1 MYDALEDI
9 PLEKAAAIFAA
20 DDAVA
25 GKLHDD
31 PRYVRSGFRT
41 PAGMRPCFEVWIAR
55 RIVATGND
63 GGIRFAADDH
73 EIIAHIEAVEDSDVA
88 QCVEATYLR
97 LIATVVGCGFS
108 HLVRFW
114 NFIPQLNQGVGD
126 AERYKQFCIGRG
138 RALQPFATRYMAPPA
153 ASCVGRVPGAISICV
168 LASKSAALSCENPRQ
183 ISAFRYPRRYG
194 PVAPEFSRSMILQRP
209 EEDLLLAAGTASIV
223 GHETRHVGDPVAQT
237 RETLANLHAVVQ
249 RANERRLSAAHFPTY
264 APANLRVY
272 VRSAED
278 APAIRSAVE
287 SFIAPAVRPLYAVA
301 DICRADLLVE
311 IEGAWEGPARSCQ

>member
-1 MYDALEDI
+1 
-9 PLEKAAAIFAA
+9 
-20 DDAVA
+20 
-25 GKLHDD
+25 
-31 PRYVRSGFRT
+31 
-41 PAGMRPCFEVWIAR
+41 
-55 RIVATGND
+55 
-63 GGIRFAADDH
+63 
-73 EIIAHIEAVEDSDVA
+73 
-88 QCVEATYLR
+88 
-97 LIATVVGCGFS
+97 
-108 HLVRFW
+108 
-114 NFIPQLNQGVGD
+114 
-126 AERYKQFCIGRG
+126 
-138 RALQPFATRYMAPPA
+138 
-153 ASCVGRVPGAISICV
+153 
-168 LASKSAALSCENPRQ
+168 
-183 ISAFRYPRRYG
+183 
-194 PVAPEFSRSMILQRP
+194 MILQRP